1 MDLRI
6 HMGSCMQVCGP
17 AGGGKTSFVIRFID
31 SALLTFDAKP
41 KYIYWFIGIE
51 TEQQAL

>member
-31 SALLTFDAKP
+31 SAPQTFDAKP
-41 KYIYWFIGIE
+41 KFIYWFFWY
-51 TEQQAL
+51 